1 LSTPFYKT
9 LVANQGDV
17 KCSNLR
23 SEPYFINKNKLFLSF
38 PCMCV
43 SVGLSPTQL
52 PTKRLIL
59 MNFDMIVMLRHH
71 PQVYEILLRI
81 FISYKKFFNL
91 IWDKRMTIYGK
102 MERMGRL
109 QVWHFLWYHP
119 GMGLG
124 RTQI

>member
-1 LSTPFYKT
+1 
-9 LVANQGDV
+9 
-17 KCSNLR
+17 
-23 SEPYFINKNKLFLSF
+23 
-38 PCMCV
+38 MCV

-109 QVWHFLWYHP
+109 QV
-119 GMGLG
+119 
-124 RTQI
+124 